1 MRTINPG
8 TIIMTALLLLAAVAM
23 PASADLTVDFDWE
36 IYQINLADWAGL
48 PDYKEYSEYTTIY
61 EVHYT
66 DESTTD
72 AAGIKD
78 RKWEF
83 SPSYWPSGMSWEKS
97 ANPVYIYTD
106 EEVKKYNGRVE
117 VKLEV
122 TDTDNNH
129 NDEKKRVY
137 LVEDAWNTHPIH
149 IKTPSS
155 TPTASPTP
163 TPTPVPTTAPTATP
177 TPTTQPTTEPT
188 TGSTQTAT
196 PTHTP
201 TATPTPVPTAEPTVT
216 ATATPTA
223 NPTPVPTVEAT
234 PSDTVVP
241 TVSPTTAPKDT
252 GSSKEDAI
260 NGPIPRPLAGK
271 ENAGLMKL
279 PLISDILGYIQYF
292 YDSYVSLI
300 NSII

>member
-8 TIIMTALLLLAAVAM
+8 TIIMAAVLLLAAVAV

-48 PDYKEYSEYTTIY
+48 PDYKDYSEYTTIY

-72 AAGIKD
+72 ASGIKN

-83 SPSYWPSGMSWEKS
+83 SPSYWGMES
-97 ANPVYIYTD
+97 APNPVYIYTD

-129 NDEKKRVY
+129 DDEKKWVY

-149 IKTPSS
+149 LKTPSS
-155 TPTASPTP
+155 TPTAAPTPTP
-163 TPTPVPTTAPTATP
+163 TPTPVQTTAPTATP
-177 TPTTQPTTEPT
+177 TPTTEPTTEPT
-188 TGSTQTAT
+188 SEPTQTAT
-196 PTHTP
+196 PTPTPTP
-201 TATPTPVPTAEPTVT
+201 TATPTV
-216 ATATPTA
+216 TATPTST
-223 NPTPVPTVEAT
+223 PTPVPTVEAT
-234 PSDTVVP
+234 PSETVVP
-241 TVSPTTAPKDT
+241 TVSPTSAPKDT

-260 NGPIPRPLAGK
+260 NGPIPRPLADTSD
-271 ENAGLMKL
+271 AGLMKL
-279 PLISDILGYIQYF
+279 PLISDIFGYIQYV

>member
-1 MRTINPG
+1 MI
-8 TIIMTALLLLAAVAM
+8 LAAFFLAATLTV

-36 IYQINLADWAGL
+36 IYRINLADWAGL
-48 PDYKEYSEYTTIY
+48 PDYKEYSEYETIY
-61 EVHYT
+61 EVHYK

-83 SPSYWPSGMSWEKS
+83 SPSYWPSGMSWEK
-97 ANPVYIYTD
+97 AADPVYIYTD

-129 NDEKKRVY
+129 DDDKKWVY

-149 IKTPSS
+149 VLTPSS
-155 TPTASPTP
+155 TPIATP
-163 TPTPVPTTAPTATP
+163 TPTPVPTTATP
-177 TPTTQPTTEPT
+177 TPTSAPTEEP
-188 TGSTQTAT
+188 TAT
-196 PTHTP
+196 PTHTATQTP
-201 TATPTPVPTAEPTVT
+201 TPTPTPTPVPTAI
-216 ATATPTA
+216 
-223 NPTPVPTVEAT
+223 PTVEVT
-234 PSDTVVP
+234 PSETVVP
-241 TVSPTTAPKDT
+241 TVSPTQAPKDT
-252 GSSKEDAI
+252 DSSSKEDAL

-279 PLISDILGYIQYF
+279 PLISDLLGYIQYI

>member
-1 MRTINPG
+1 MKTMKFGMI
-8 TIIMTALLLLAAVAM
+8 LAAFLFAATPAV
-23 PASADLTVDFDWE
+23 PASADLTVDFDWD
-36 IYQINLADWAGL
+36 IYRINLADWAGL
-48 PDYKEYSEYTTIY
+48 PDYKDYSEYETIY
-61 EVHYT
+61 EVHYK

-83 SPSYWPSGMSWEKS
+83 SPSYWPSGMSWEK
-97 ANPVYIYTD
+97 AADPVYIYTD

-129 NDEKKRVY
+129 NDVMKRVY

-149 IKTPSS
+149 VLTPSS
-155 TPTASPTP
+155 TPIATPTP
-163 TPTPVPTTAPTATP
+163 TPTPTQESTATPTPTPTPTSAPTEEPTATP
-177 TPTTQPTTEPT
+177 TPMATQ
-188 TGSTQTAT
+188 
-196 PTHTP
+196 
-201 TATPTPVPTAEPTVT
+201 TPTPTSMPTTI
-216 ATATPTA
+216 
-223 NPTPVPTVEAT
+223 PTVEVT
-234 PSDTVVP
+234 PSETVVP
-241 TVSPTTAPKDT
+241 TVSPTQAPKDT
-252 GSSKEDAI
+252 DSSSKEDAL

-279 PLISDILGYIQYF
+279 PLISDLLGYIQYI

>member
-1 MRTINPG
+1 MIL
-8 TIIMTALLLLAAVAM
+8 AAFLLAATLAV

-36 IYQINLADWAGL
+36 IYRINLADWAGL
-48 PDYKEYSEYTTIY
+48 PDYKDYSEYETIY
-61 EVHYT
+61 EVHYK

-83 SPSYWPSGMSWEKS
+83 SPSYWPSGMSWEK
-97 ANPVYIYTD
+97 AADPVYIYTD

-129 NDEKKRVY
+129 NDVMKRVY

-149 IKTPSS
+149 VKTPSS
-155 TPTASPTP
+155 TPIATPTPTPTPTPSPTTATPTPTPTPTQESTATPTPTPTPTSAPTEEPTATPTHTATQTPTPTP
-163 TPTPVPTTAPTATP
+163 TPTPVPTTI
-177 TPTTQPTTEPT
+177 
-188 TGSTQTAT
+188 
-196 PTHTP
+196 
-201 TATPTPVPTAEPTVT
+201 
-216 ATATPTA
+216 
-223 NPTPVPTVEAT
+223 PTVEVT
-234 PSDTVVP
+234 PSETVVP
-241 TVSPTTAPKDT
+241 TVSPTQAPKDT
-252 GSSKEDAI
+252 DSSSKEDAL

-279 PLISDILGYIQYF
+279 PLISDLLGYIQYI